1 MVRGGL
7 LSPIR
12 YFGVCRGPLVQ
23 TPITYDPRARMTDA
37 ERPNR
42 VTTDRRFVPNVD
54 RGVPERSPLVVRP
67 TAALESPPIRE
78 RRILA
83 VLGEAR
89 RIRQWVVPSLLRV
102 RALLA
107 EVRVDLRECEIPP
120 DFTMDVR
127 AAGARITLVV
137 PPGVDVA
144 FDAVA
149 LLGNAFSQAP
159 ETPRVEGRRSIRVTG
174 SVALG
179 EIRVLVRSPGE

>member
-1 MVRGGL
+1 MSASERPARVPTKDGL
-7 LSPIR
+7 APNAEKKGPEPL
-12 YFGVCRGPLVQ
+12 PLVA
-23 TPITYDPRARMTDA
+23 RAA
-37 ERPNR
+37 GA
-42 VTTDRRFVPNVD
+42 V
-54 RGVPERSPLVVRP
+54 
-67 TAALESPPIRE
+67 ESPAPVRE

-89 RIRQWVVPSLLRV
+89 RVRRWVVPSFLRV

-107 EVRVDLRECEIPP
+107 EVRVDLRDSVIPP

-127 AAGARITLVV
+127 AAGARVTLVV

-159 ETPRVEGRRSIRVTG
+159 ETRGGQGPTIRVTG

-179 EIRVLVRSPGE
+179 EIRVLVRALGE

>member
-1 MVRGGL
+1 MPEQL
-7 LSPIR
+7 ALA
-12 YFGVCRGPLVQ
+12 
-23 TPITYDPRARMTDA
+23 ARPA
-37 ERPNR
+37 
-42 VTTDRRFVPNVD
+42 
-54 RGVPERSPLVVRP
+54 
-67 TAALESPPIRE
+67 AALVSPVPIRE

-89 RIRQWVVPSLLRV
+89 RVRQWVVPSLLRV

-107 EVRVDLRECEIPP
+107 EVRVDLRESEIPP
-120 DFTMDVR
+120 DFTMDIR
-127 AAGARITLVV
+127 AAGARVTLVV

-159 ETPRVEGRRSIRVTG
+159 ETPAGEGRRSIRVTG

-179 EIRVLVRSPGE
+179 EIRVLVRKPGE